1 MKVSITET
9 VGEVALTYAVEY
21 EEHQAEEALIQL
33 VDLYE
38 LMRDPEP
45 EVTIENDLSTFS
57 GVAFAEDVTKRVAT
71 LVGADGQIYGVSF
84 R

>member
-1 MKVSITET
+1 MKISITET

-45 EVTIENDLSTFS
+45 EVTIENDLSSVVTAIA
-57 GVAFAEDVTKRVAT
+57 GEEVEKFAAVGIGSDGRV
-71 LVGADGQIYGVSF
+71 YGV
-84 R
+84 RY